1 MTGLFVTQLA
11 DGIMGMS
18 SHTATLPKQLYDRKL
33 LEHNMFAMCYRREL
47 GTSKRGV
54 TAGSMTLGGVSNN
67 LDTSPMVRQELV
79 KIRMV
84 HGLREEYLTFDR
96 AAGNRLSD

>member
-1 MTGLFVTQLA
+1 V
-11 DGIMGMS
+11 
-18 SHTATLPKQLYDRKL
+18 LPT
-33 LEHNMFAMCYRREL
+33 EV

-84 HGLREEYLTFDR
+84 HGLREEYLHSIGRR
-96 AAGNRLSD
+96 AIGLSR